1 MLLSRIKTYFQLTK
15 PTIMLLVV
23 FSAAVSLFIQGSL
36 LKVPHKF
43 ILALLAVYLT
53 GGAANT
59 FNQYFERETDAK
71 MSRTKLKRPLPQNR
85 ISPEHA
91 FLFALLI
98 GTVGVLILWFVFN
111 WLSAVMSLFTIL
123 FYSFFYTLWLKPSTP
138 QNIVIGGIAGSMAP
152 VGVWA
157 AVTGNVGLDAV
168 LLFLI
173 LFFWTP
179 PHFWSLALFCK
190 DDYIKANLPMLPIVK
205 GDAETVRQIL
215 IYTFVL
221 TAVSLAPVMIGS
233 SGWFYGSIAAL
244 LGGVFLKKA
253 WELKKLMTVP
263 AMRSVFGYSIVY
275 LFALLSTMV
284 IDKLAVPK
292 VLAFL
297 SFKF

>member
-1 MLLSRIKTYFQLTK
+1 
-15 PTIMLLVV
+15 MLLVV

-36 LKVPHKF
+36 LMVPHKLF
-43 ILALLAVYLT
+43 LALLAVYLT
-53 GGAANT
+53 GGAANA

-85 ISPEHA
+85 ISPQHA
-91 FLFALLI
+91 LIFALSI
-98 GTVGVLILWFVFN
+98 GSVGVLILWIVFN
-111 WLSAVMSLFTIL
+111 WLSALLSLLTIL
-123 FYSFFYTLWLKPSTP
+123 FYSLFYTLWLKPNTP

-152 VGVWA
+152 IGAWA
-157 AVTGNVGLDAV
+157 AVTGNVGLDAII
-168 LLFLI
+168 LFLI

-190 DDYIKANLPMLPIVK
+190 DDYIKANLPMMPIVK
-205 GDAETVRQIL
+205 GDSATVRQIL
-215 IYTFVL
+215 IYTLVL
-221 TAVSLAPVMIGS
+221 TIVSLAPVLIGS
-233 SGWFYGSIAAL
+233 SGWFYGSIAAI

-253 WELKKLMTVP
+253 WELKKQMSVP

-284 IDKLAVPK
+284 IDRLAVPR

-297 SFKF
+297 SFNF